1 MLVIKSMYSNPEAQ
15 ICVNGTLSNKFGLH
29 RCCRQRCPQSTVLFN
44 LAIKPLAEAIQI
56 NNKISGIGIGIME
69 KRISLYA
76 VDIILYLSNPE
87 SSTSAVLDLI
97 N

>member
-1 MLVIKSMYSNPEAQ
+1 MYSNTQAQ

-29 RCCRQRCPQSTVLFN
+29 RCCRQGCPQSTVLFN
-44 LAIKPLAEAIQI
+44 LAIKPLAEAIRI
-56 NNKISGIGIGIME
+56 NNKILGIGIME

-87 SSTSAVLDLI
+87 SSTPAVLDLI